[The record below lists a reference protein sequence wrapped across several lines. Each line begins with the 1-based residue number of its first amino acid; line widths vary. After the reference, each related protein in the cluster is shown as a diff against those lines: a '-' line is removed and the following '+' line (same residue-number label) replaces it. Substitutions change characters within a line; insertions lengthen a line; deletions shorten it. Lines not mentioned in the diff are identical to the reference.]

1 MKYLKRMINLSIAAV
16 LLFSALTG
24 LTGCRTGLP
33 AEGETERPF
42 VNPYDEA
49 ENTCLAHRFTDGECQ
64 QCGVAYTPSE
74 GLAYILSEVGEGESA
89 YFVSGMG
96 DCKDTQLMIPATH
109 EGLPVLGIYPR
120 AFIEVKTLTYVHLPE
135 GATTIGE
142 WAFQGCSKLRRVE
155 IPSTVQHI
163 GREAFEDC
171 LRLTEAVIPEGITA
185 LNEGTFQSCVN
196 LTAVTLPTTLTE
208 IHSSAFKGCRSLA
221 EITIPTGVQ
230 MIDSHAFSNCDGLIA
245 VYYNGSMKDWC
256 GIDFGLVLANPVSV
270 AGHLY
275 IQGQLIEGVLT
286 LPDGVVDVTRNALE
300 GLVDITAVVFP
311 ESVENTGSFQ
321 GCVNLEYLL
330 FKGSPVY
337 TGDTYSFENTGL
349 THVYLSDTKE
359 DAIKYIPYLAAACK
373 AVEAHWHYADAWE
386 YDDSGV
392 PQLKPTNDP

>member
-1 MKYLKRMINLSIAAV
+1 MKSLKRMIIVSIAAA
-16 LLFSALTG
+16 LLLSALAG

-42 VNPYDEA
+42 VSPYDEA
-49 ENTCLAHRFTDGECQ
+49 EKTCLAHRFTDDVCQ

-96 DCKDTQLMIPATH
+96 DCKDTQLIIPATY

-185 LNEGTFQSCVN
+185 LNEGTFQNCVN
-196 LTAVTLPTTLTE
+196 LIAITLPGTLTE
-208 IHSSAFKGCRSLA
+208 IHSSALSGCRSLA

-230 MIDSHAFSNCDGLIA
+230 MIDSQAFANCNGLTA
-245 VYYNGSMKDWC
+245 VYYNGSIKDWC
-256 GIDFGLVLANPVSV
+256 GIDFGLVFANPVSV

-300 GLVDITAVVFP
+300 GFVDITAVVFP
-311 ESVENTGSFQ
+311 ESVANTGSFQ

-330 FKGSPVY
+330 FKGSPTY
-337 TGDTYSFENTGL
+337 TGDTYSFENTKL
-349 THVYLSDTKE
+349 TYVYLSDTKE
-359 DAIKYIPYLAAACK
+359 EATKYIPYLAAACK
-373 AVEAHWHYADAWE
+373 AVGAQWYYADAWA
-386 YDDSGV
+386 YDSEGNPV
-392 PQLKPTNDP
+392 IGS

>member
-16 LLFSALTG
+16 LLISVLSG

-33 AEGETERPF
+33 SEGETERPF
-42 VNPYDEA
+42 VSPYDE
-49 ENTCLAHRFTDGECQ
+49 EGNTCLAHRFADNICQ
-64 QCGVAYTPSE
+64 QCGFAYTPSE
-74 GLAYILSEVGEGESA
+74 GLVYTLTEIAEGQSA
-89 YFVSGMG
+89 YYVSGIG
-96 DCKDTQLMIPATH
+96 DCKDTQLMIPSTH

-142 WAFQGCSKLRRVE
+142 WAFQGCSKLRRVD

-196 LTAVTLPTTLTE
+196 LTAVSLPDTLTE
-208 IHSSAFKGCRSLA
+208 IQSSVFRGCRSLT
-221 EITIPTGVQ
+221 EITVPKGVQ
-230 MIDSHAFSNCDGLIA
+230 MIDSHAFSNCNGLTA
-245 VYYNGSMKDWC
+245 VYYDGSIKDWC
-256 GIDFGLVLANPVSV
+256 GIDFGLVFANPVCM

-275 IQGQLIEGVLT
+275 IEGQPVEGVLT
-286 LPDGVVDVTRNALE
+286 LPDGVVDITRNALE

-311 ESVENTGSFQ
+311 ESVKNTGSFK

-330 FKGSPVY
+330 FKGSPTY
-337 TGDTYSFENTGL
+337 TGDTYSFENTKL
-349 THVYLSDTKE
+349 TYVYLSDTKE

-373 AVEAHWHYADAWE
+373 AVEAQWHYADSWE
-386 YDDSGV
+386 YDGSGV

>member
-16 LLFSALTG
+16 LLLSALAG

-33 AEGETERPF
+33 LEGETERPF
-42 VNPYDEA
+42 VNPYNEA

-89 YFVSGMG
+89 YFVSGIG

-120 AFIEVKTLTYVHLPE
+120 AFIEAKSLTYVHLPE

-208 IHSSAFKGCRSLA
+208 IHSSAFKGCRSLT

-245 VYYNGSMKDWC
+245 VNYNGSIKDWC
-256 GIDFGLVLANPVSV
+256 GIDFGLVLANPVAV

-286 LPDGVVDVTRNALE
+286 LPDGVVDITRNALE

-330 FKGSPVY
+330 FKGSPTS
-337 TGDTYSFENTGL
+337 TGDIYVFTNTDL
-349 THVYLSDTKE
+349 KYIYLSDTKE
-359 DAIKYIPYLAAACK
+359 EAVAYLPFLAAACK
-373 AVEAHWHYADAWE
+373 VVGAEIYYVDEWNTNE
-386 YDDSGV
+386 NSYD
-392 PQLKPTNDP
+392 N

>member
-16 LLFSALTG
+16 LLLSALTG

-42 VNPYDEA
+42 VSPYDE
-49 ENTCLAHRFTDGECQ
+49 EKNTCLAHRFTDEVCQ
-64 QCGVAYTPSE
+64 QCGVAYTPSK
-74 GLAYILSEVGEGESA
+74 GLAYILSEIGDEQSA

-96 DCKDTQLMIPATH
+96 DCKDTQLIIPATY

-185 LNEGTFQSCVN
+185 LNEGTFQNCVN
-196 LTAVTLPTTLTE
+196 LSAITLPTTLIE
-208 IHSSAFKGCRSLA
+208 IHSSAFSGCRSLS
-221 EITIPTGVQ
+221 EITIPACIQT
-230 MIDSHAFSNCDGLIA
+230 IDSYAFANCKGLTA
-245 VYYNGSMKDWC
+245 VYYDGSLKDWC
-256 GIDFGLVLANPVSV
+256 GIDFGLSFANPVSM

-275 IQGQLIEGVLT
+275 IEGQPIKGVLT
-286 LPDGVVDVTRNALE
+286 LPDGVVDITRNALE
-300 GLVDITAVVFP
+300 GLVDVTAVVFP

-330 FKGSPVY
+330 FKGSPTY
-337 TGDTYSFENTGL
+337 TGDTYSFVNTQL
-349 THVYLSDTKE
+349 AHVYLSDTK
-359 DAIKYIPYLAAACK
+359 DQARPYIAYLASACK
-373 AVEAHWHYADAWE
+373 ENNIEFHYSDEWA
-386 YDDSGV
+386 YDEGGV
-392 PQLKPTNDP
+392 PQLKQTSNP

>member
-16 LLFSALTG
+16 LLLSALTG

-42 VNPYDEA
+42 VNPYDES
-49 ENTCLAHRFTDGECQ
+49 ENTCLAHRFTDEVCQ
-64 QCGVAYTPSE
+64 QCGVAYTPSK
-74 GLAYILSEVGEGESA
+74 GLAYILSEIGDGQSA

-96 DCKDTQLMIPATH
+96 DCKDTQLIIPATY

-142 WAFQGCSKLRRVE
+142 WAFQSCSKLRRVE

-185 LNEGTFQSCVN
+185 LNEGTFQNCVN
-196 LTAVTLPTTLTE
+196 LSAITLPITLIE
-208 IHSSAFKGCRSLA
+208 IHSSAFSGCRSLS
-221 EITIPTGVQ
+221 EITIPACIQT
-230 MIDSHAFSNCDGLIA
+230 IDSYAFANCKGLTA
-245 VYYNGSMKDWC
+245 VYYDGSLKDWC
-256 GIDFGLVLANPVSV
+256 GIDFGLSFANPVSM

-275 IQGQLIEGVLT
+275 IEGQPIKGVLT
-286 LPDGVVDVTRNALE
+286 LPDGVVDITRNALE

-337 TGDTYSFENTGL
+337 TGDTYSFENTKL
-349 THVYLSDTKE
+349 TCVYLSDTKE
-359 DAIKYIPYLAAACK
+359 EATKYIPYLAAACK
-373 AVEAHWHYADAWE
+373 AVGAQWYYADAWA
-386 YDDSGV
+386 YDSEGNPV
-392 PQLKPTNDP
+392 IGS

>member
-16 LLFSALTG
+16 LLLSVLAG
-24 LTGCRTGLP
+24 LTGCTTGLP
-33 AEGETERPF
+33 AKGETERPF
-42 VNPYDEA
+42 VSPYDE
-49 ENTCLAHRFTDGECQ
+49 EKNTCLAHRFTDEVCQ
-64 QCGVAYTPSE
+64 QCGVAYTPSK
-74 GLAYILSEVGEGESA
+74 GLAYILSEIGDGQSA

-96 DCKDTQLMIPATH
+96 DCKDTQLIIPATY

-171 LRLTEAVIPEGITA
+171 LRLTEAVIPGGITS

-196 LTAVTLPTTLTE
+196 LTAVTLPATLTE
-208 IHSSAFKGCRSLA
+208 IHSSALSGCRSLT

-230 MIDSHAFSNCDGLIA
+230 MIDSHAFANCNGLTA
-245 VYYNGSMKDWC
+245 VYYDGSIKDWC
-256 GIDFGLVLANPVSV
+256 GIDFGLVFANPVSM

-330 FKGSPVY
+330 FKGSPTY
-337 TGDTYSFENTGL
+337 TGDTYSFENTKL
-349 THVYLSDTKE
+349 TYVYLSDTKE
-359 DAIKYIPYLAAACK
+359 EATKYIPYLAAACK
-373 AVEAHWHYADAWE
+373 AEGAQWYYADAWA
-386 YDDSGV
+386 YDSEGNPV
-392 PQLKPTNDP
+392 IGS